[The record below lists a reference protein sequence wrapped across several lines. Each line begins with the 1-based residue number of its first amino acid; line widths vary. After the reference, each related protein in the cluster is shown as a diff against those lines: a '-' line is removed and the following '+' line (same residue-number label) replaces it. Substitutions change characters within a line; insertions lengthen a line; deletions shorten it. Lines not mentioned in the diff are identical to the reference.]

1 VAKFFFHVK
10 RDGELITD
18 DEGLDLPS
26 MSEASR
32 AALATA
38 RELLADAVKFG
49 KSDVP
54 EAIILE
60 DDAGRL
66 LLELELV
73 AVLPESLSG
82 SRRS

>member
-1 VAKFFFHVK
+1 MVKFFFHVK
-10 RDGELITD
+10 RDGELVTD
-18 DEGLDLPS
+18 DDGLDLPS

-49 KSDVP
+49 KANVP

-60 DDAGRL
+60 DEAGRL
-66 LLELELV
+66 QF
-73 AVLPESLSG
+73 ATG
-82 SRRS
+82 SWLRLRQRLKR